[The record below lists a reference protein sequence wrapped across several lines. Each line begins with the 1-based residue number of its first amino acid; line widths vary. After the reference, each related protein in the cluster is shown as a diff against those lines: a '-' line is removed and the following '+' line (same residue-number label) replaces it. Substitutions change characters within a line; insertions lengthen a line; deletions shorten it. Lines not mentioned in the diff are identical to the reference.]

1 MFAFYHVRRAH
12 PSDRTQILKLH
23 AEAAAQ
29 GRHAAIDDAS
39 VVEALLAE
47 PAPQLDRLI
56 RDGRYF
62 VAVAGPAIVAGAG
75 WAAQDSLGNVAV
87 MRAVWVRPDHR
98 HSGIDR
104 RLVEIAEDAAVT
116 AGYDV
121 LLAPVAATA
130 ADLFESRGYEAAG
143 AVQVELSAGHRLER
157 HKMWKHA
164 A

>member
-12 PSDRTQILKLH
+12 PSDRTQILQLQ
-23 AEAAAQ
+23 AEAALE
-29 GRHAAIDDAS
+29 GRHAAIDDTGI
-39 VVEALLAE
+39 VEALLAE

-56 RDGRYF
+56 HEGRYF
-62 VAVAGPAIVAGAG
+62 VAMAGHMIVAGAG
-75 WAAQDSLGNVAV
+75 WAALDSLGDIAV
-87 MRAVWVRPDHR
+87 MRGVWVRPDHR
-98 HSGIDR
+98 DSGIDR

-116 AGYDV
+116 AGYGV
-121 LLAPVAATA
+121 ILAPVAAAA
-130 ADLFESRGYEAAG
+130 ADMFESLGYEAAG